1 MTPLR
6 TAWRRAVTVAAE
18 PTADGPGPGLAD
30 LLAFLG
36 PDAAASDWSCDDV
49 AVDGPAAADLR
60 REAAAGPIPGGRLV
74 ELASGIT
81 SITGGAFEATCPGE
95 ERPWL
100 AVRAGDG
107 HFVVAT
113 RSRGLLDDLRR
124 RFGDQ
129 AE

>member
-6 TAWRRAVTVAAE
+6 TAWRRAVTVPAD

-36 PDAAASDWSCDDV
+36 PDAVASDWTCDEV
-49 AVDGPAAADLR
+49 EASGPAADDLR
-60 REAAAGPIPGGRLV
+60 RSAGAGPVPGGRLV
-74 ELASGIT
+74 EMAGGIT
-81 SITGGAFEATCPGE
+81 SITGGVFEAMCLGE

-100 AVRAGDG
+100 ALRAGDG

-124 RFGDQ
+124 RFG
-129 AE
+129 

>member
-18 PTADGPGPGLAD
+18 PMSGGPAPSLAD

-36 PDAAASDWSCDDV
+36 PDAAASEWL
-49 AVDGPAAADLR
+49 VDEVEATGPQAHDLR
-60 REAAAGPIPGGRLV
+60 RAAAAGPIPGARLV
-74 ELASGIT
+74 ELAAGIT
-81 SITGGAFEATCPGE
+81 SITGGGFEATCFGE

-100 AVRAGDG
+100 AVRAGEG

-113 RSRGLLDDLRR
+113 RSRGLLEDLRR
-124 RFGDQ
+124 RFGDG
-129 AE
+129 